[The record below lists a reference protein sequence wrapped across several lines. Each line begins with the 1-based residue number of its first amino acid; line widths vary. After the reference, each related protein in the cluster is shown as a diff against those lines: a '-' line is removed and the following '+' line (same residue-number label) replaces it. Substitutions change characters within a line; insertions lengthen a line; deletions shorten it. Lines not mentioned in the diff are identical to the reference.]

1 MSTFEKFQE
10 RLTKKYNFYSLL
22 TGGKI
27 SDKKYEHALKVWDKF
42 ELRTMK
48 NYHNMY
54 LKCDVLLLLLL
65 GDANE
70 TLAIVA

>member
-1 MSTFEKFQE
+1 M
-10 RLTKKYNFYSLL
+10 L

-27 SDKKYEHALKVWDKF
+27 SDKKYEHTLKVWDKF

-70 TLAIVA
+70 TLAIIA